1 MQTTHW
7 IRRGVVAVVWA
18 LAASTWASI
27 AHHLFG
33 MPDLV
38 PLMAIA
44 AVAVVFA
51 WPTKRIPAQIAAP
64 GTQKSSQHA

>member
-1 MQTTHW
+1 MQTNRW
-7 IRRGVVAVVWA
+7 IRRGLTATVWA

-51 WPTKRIPAQIAAP
+51 WPTKRQPTQIAAP
-64 GTQKSSQHA
+64 ATQKSSQGA